1 MEKKSLNKRS
11 IIAVLLLVITL
22 VMTFAF
28 PAGAAENKVYW
39 VSNEEQFIS
48 AVNSSRDSD
57 IIKLTSNITLSN
69 PIKVKKSVSID
80 LQGYK
85 LYGSLQYESK
95 EEIKYNYSNT
105 TFDKFMNLL
114 AIIFVAFMY
123 GIGGVMIVCQVFAP

>member
-28 PAGAAENKVYW
+28 PAGAAEGKVYW
-39 VSNEEQFIS
+39 VSNEGQFIS

-69 PIKVKKSVSID
+69 PIKVKKSVNID
-80 LQGYK
+80 LQGHK

-95 EEIKYNYSNT
+95 DDTKYNYSNT
-105 TFDKFMNLL
+105 TYNPIADL
-114 AIIFVAFMY
+114 
-123 GIGGVMIVCQVFAP
+123 IGGIVALFIGCVYGFMLLFNW